1 MGLGG
6 YRLKMDC
13 GSHFPGQITKATS
26 PSGVGFGQLSSTD
39 NPQISVKRAGAGEGF
54 Q

>member
-1 MGLGG
+1 MGG

-13 GSHFPGQITKATS
+13 GSRFPEQITKATS
-26 PSGVGFGQLSSTD
+26 PSVVGFGQLSSPD
-39 NPQISVKRAGAGEGF
+39 NPDISVKSSGAGEGL